1 MRPDVGVCVVSR
13 VVVKSQLLLGSNR
26 WEASR
31 CVLSI
36 LLLLPVLGR
45 SVNLGRKTSKADS
58 KHAPTVDSF
67 CIRHSEGKCR
77 ASSRFSAVP
86 GAGSF
91 CLLPVPTPL
100 S

>member
-1 MRPDVGVCVVSR
+1 MIHRF
-13 VVVKSQLLLGSNR
+13 VVKSQLLLGSNQ
-26 WEASR
+26 WKVNR

-36 LLLLPVLGR
+36 LLLLSVLGR
-45 SVNLGRKTSKADS
+45 LVNLGRKTSTANS
-58 KHAPTVDSF
+58 KHAPTVNSF
-67 CIRHSEGKCR
+67 CIRHSEGTCR